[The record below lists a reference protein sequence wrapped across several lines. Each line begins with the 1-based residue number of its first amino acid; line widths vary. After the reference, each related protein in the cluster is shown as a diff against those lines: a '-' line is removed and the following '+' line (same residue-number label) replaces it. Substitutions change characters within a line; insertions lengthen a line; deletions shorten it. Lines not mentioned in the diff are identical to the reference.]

1 MLISDLRK
9 RYNRL
14 DEIAL
19 SRIDPAYWYGVQVR
33 SSGNYRRPI
42 ARHHPSAHALSTLP
56 HLHVKLAA
64 SRRRTHPLIARV
76 RGANMLRLAIA
87 MEQRRVTGIVLE
99 IENQAVRQVEIILAA
114 LLGRGVMS
122 EFGNLNPSNCSPV
135 SGRPLI
141 RR

>member
-1 MLISDLRK
+1 MPISDLRK

-87 MEQRRVTGIVLE
+87 MEQRRVTGIVAGLPLGVASWLL
-99 IENQAVRQVEIILAA
+99 IFAGVRHLIVVRKLRPRAV
-114 LLGRGVMS
+114 S
-122 EFGNLNPSNCSPV
+122 LN
-135 SGRPLI
+135 
-141 RR
+141 